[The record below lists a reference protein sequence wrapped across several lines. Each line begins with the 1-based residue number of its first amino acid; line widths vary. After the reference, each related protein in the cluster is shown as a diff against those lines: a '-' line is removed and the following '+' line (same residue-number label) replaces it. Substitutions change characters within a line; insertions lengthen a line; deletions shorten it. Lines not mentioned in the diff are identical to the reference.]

1 MGVEPPT
8 KISKKRGGD
17 LTGSQFLERVGGKE
31 GGDFFQG
38 AGGSGV
44 GCSFYIKNKLKSQ
57 VFNDRKVYK
66 QKCFSLSLLRT

>member
-31 GGDFFQG
+31 GGDLRGGGEG
-38 AGGSGV
+38 AGLV
-44 GCSFYIKNKLKSQ
+44 A
-57 VFNDRKVYK
+57 VF
-66 QKCFSLSLLRT
+66 T